1 MVCCPSL
8 LSLSLPTPHARTRT
22 HTRLLPPAG
31 LHGRFGGKGGRWQ
44 LILDLVSSC
53 THMHISH
60 MHMTPQATDLS
71 AINQSSI
78 LHWGLELLDLK

>member
-1 MVCCPSL
+1 MEDL
-8 LSLSLPTPHARTRT
+8 
-22 HTRLLPPAG
+22 G
-31 LHGRFGGKGGRWQ
+31 EGWQ
-44 LILDLVSSC
+44 LILDLISSC
-53 THMHISH
+53 THMDISH